1 MPKTSIADAIV
12 AWETALTN
20 AKANATDVPGI
31 DGYIAP
37 LEQMLA
43 DLKALSA
50 GLVSQVAQKQQGSR
64 DRRVLMQ
71 QGNIQVS
78 RLRSAVRAFY
88 GPHSERI
95 IAFGGRPVRPKTNK
109 APVVPEEPPVVTP
122 PGPEVAAGSGTPAPE
137 VVKPAGKPEGKE
149 NEAPRNPTAA

>member
-1 MPKTSIADAIV
+1 MSKTSIADAIV

-20 AKANATDVPGI
+20 AKANASDVPGI

-50 GLVSQVAQKQQGSR
+50 GLISRVALKQQDSR
-64 DRRVLMQ
+64 DRKVLMQ
-71 QGNIQVS
+71 QGNIQLS

-95 IAFGGRPVRPKTNK
+95 IEVGGRPVRPKKNK
-109 APVVPEEPPVVTP
+109 APVVPEEPPAVTP
-122 PGPEVAAGSGTPAPE
+122 AGPEVAGGGVAA
-137 VVKPAGKPEGKE
+137 ARARPEGKE
-149 NEAPRNPTAA
+149 VEAPRNPTAA